1 MITIGFISMNIKTY
15 AKIFTYKNKI
25 KNFTSKIFKYLIDG
39 VSISF
44 LLFIF
49 MNIINFVIQSEF
61 LANMGIYFTISFFIM
76 AVLTCLLFIP
86 ISICFIID
94 SFLINKKINKID
106 VHLNISKNQ
115 KQILSHL
122 FCRKH
127 TSSKLNLELEMLS
140 KIIENKS
147 NLFNELNSKQNSD
160 FTQINKI
167 LTRLAKTHKH
177 NGIKYQFLINNKF
190 LIENVVEFIKNYA
203 QNTNPSFSKN
213 AKMNILNSKIK
224 VLMKKSATIV
234 KAVGFILL
242 ISFFVT
248 YGLNF
253 ILSNYLHIIEHS
265 MVNNIVNFLAFTILS
280 FGVFLMPIY
289 CAFHVVL
296 HIITRYIQ
304 TADKINKHLDILD
317 DEKHILNCLIN
328 KSIKSTRL
336 TNELEKLF
344 NFINSQSSNTNL
356 HQYNKLVKEDFPY
369 INKIF
374 RRLKKSSIEHVSHNE
389 INDINIIQ
397 DDMDKMQT
405 IKQSNI
411 SNPKLLLTMDNLD
424 DELCYQIN
432 SHIMKN
438 INKQKVK

>member
-1 MITIGFISMNIKTY
+1 MNIKTY

-25 KNFTSKIFKYLIDG
+25 KNFTAKIFKYLIDG

-44 LLFIF
+44 LLSIF
-49 MNIINFVIQSEF
+49 MYIINSLIQSEF
-61 LANMGIYFTISFFIM
+61 LTDMVVYFTISFFMI
-76 AVLTCLLFIP
+76 AVSTCLLFIP
-86 ISICFIID
+86 ISICSIID
-94 SFLINKKINKID
+94 SFVLNKKINKID
-106 VHLNISKNQ
+106 VHLNMSKNQ

-122 FCRKH
+122 FSRKH

-147 NLFNELNSKQNSD
+147 NLFNELNSKQNTD

-167 LTRLAKTHKH
+167 LTRLAKIQKH
-177 NGIKYQFLINNKF
+177 NGIKSTFLINNKF
-190 LIENVVEFIKNYA
+190 FIEHVVDFIKNYA

-213 AKMNILNSKIK
+213 AKMNILNGKIK
-224 VLMKKSATIV
+224 FLMKKSATIV

-253 ILSNYLHIIEHS
+253 ILSNYLHIIEYS
-265 MVNNIVNFLAFTILS
+265 IVNNTVNFLAFTILS
-280 FGVFLMPIY
+280 FGAFLMPIY
-289 CAFHVVL
+289 CVFHVVL
-296 HIITRYIQ
+296 NIITRYMN
-304 TADKINKHLDILD
+304 AVDKINKHLDILD

-328 KSIKSTRL
+328 KPIKSTRL

-344 NFINSQSSNTNL
+344 NYIDNQSSNTKC

>member
-1 MITIGFISMNIKTY
+1 MNIKTY

-25 KNFTSKIFKYLIDG
+25 KNFTAKIFKYLIDG
-39 VSISF
+39 ISISF

-49 MNIINFVIQSEF
+49 IDMINYMIQSEF
-61 LANMGIYFTISFFIM
+61 LTNMSFYFTISFFMMVI
-76 AVLTCLLFIP
+76 LTCLLFIP
-86 ISICFIID
+86 ISICSIID

-106 VHLNISKNQ
+106 VYLNISKNQ

-122 FCRKH
+122 FSRKH

-167 LTRLAKTHKH
+167 LTRFDRLVKMQKH
-177 NGIKYQFLINNKF
+177 NGIQSQFLINNKF
-190 LIENVVEFIKNYA
+190 LIEHVVDVIKNYA
-203 QNTNPSFSKN
+203 KNTNPSFSKN
-213 AKMNILNSKIK
+213 AKINILNSKIK
-224 VLMKKSATIV
+224 VLMKKSTTIV

-253 ILSNYLHIIEHS
+253 ILSNYLHMIEHS
-265 MVNNIVNFLAFTILS
+265 IVNNTVNFLAFTILV
-280 FGVFLMPIY
+280 FGAFLMPIY
-289 CAFHVVL
+289 CAFYVVL
-296 HIITRYIQ
+296 NIVTRYVQ
-304 TADKINKHLDILD
+304 TADKINKYLDILD
-317 DEKHILNCLIN
+317 EEKHILNCLIN
-328 KSIKSTRL
+328 KPIKSTRL

-344 NFINSQSSNTNL
+344 NYIDNQSNNNKC
-356 HQYNKLVKEDFPY
+356 HQHNKLTKEDFPY
-369 INKIF
+369 VNKIF
-374 RRLKKSSIEHVSHNE
+374 KRLKKSSIEHVSHND

-405 IKQSNI
+405 IKQSKI
-411 SNPKLLLTMDNLD
+411 SNLKLLLTMDNLD

-432 SHIMKN
+432 NNMMQN

>member
-1 MITIGFISMNIKTY
+1 MDIKTY

-25 KNFTSKIFKYLIDG
+25 ENCTSKIFKYLIDG
-39 VSISF
+39 ITISF

-49 MNIINFVIQSEF
+49 VEIINFLIQSEF
-61 LANMGIYFTISFFIM
+61 LTDMSIYLVISFFTMMIS
-76 AVLTCLLFIP
+76 TCLLFIP
-86 ISICFIID
+86 IPICSIID
-94 SFLINKKINKID
+94 SHLINKKLNKID

-122 FCRKH
+122 FSRKH
-127 TSSKLNLELEMLS
+127 TSSKLNLELAMLS

-167 LTRLAKTHKH
+167 LTRLERLAKIQKH
-177 NGIKYQFLINNKF
+177 NGIKSTFLINNKF
-190 LIENVVEFIKNYA
+190 FIEHVVDYIKNYA
-203 QNTNPSFSKN
+203 KNTNPSFSKN
-213 AKMNILNSKIK
+213 AKMNILNGKIK
-224 VLMKKSATIV
+224 FLMKKSATIV

-242 ISFFVT
+242 ISLFVT

-253 ILSNYLHIIEHS
+253 ILSNYLNIIEHS
-265 MVNNIVNFLAFTILS
+265 MVNDIVNFLAFTILL

-289 CAFHVVL
+289 CVFHVVL
-296 HIITRYIQ
+296 HIITRYVQ

-328 KSIKSTRL
+328 KPIKSTRL

-344 NFINSQSSNTNL
+344 NYIDNQSSNTKC

-432 SHIMKN
+432 NHMMEN

>member
-1 MITIGFISMNIKTY
+1 MNIKTY
-15 AKIFTYKNKI
+15 AKLFICKNKI
-25 KNFTSKIFKYLIDG
+25 DNLTSKIFKYLLDAI
-39 VSISF
+39 SISF
-44 LLFIF
+44 ILSMFLF
-49 MNIINFVIQSEF
+49 IINFVIQSNF
-61 LANMGIYFTISFFIM
+61 LINMEIYFTISCLIM
-76 AVLTCLLFIP
+76 AIVTCLLFTP
-86 ISICFIID
+86 VFLCYKID
-94 SFLINKKINKID
+94 NYLINKKFNHID
-106 VHLNISKNQ
+106 VHLKLSKKQ
-115 KQILSHL
+115 KQILSYL
-122 FCRKH
+122 FIRKH

-167 LTRLAKTHKH
+167 LTRLAKMQKH
-177 NGIKYQFLINNKF
+177 NGIKSQFLINNKF
-190 LIENVVEFIKNYA
+190 FIEHVVDVIKNYA
-203 QNTNPSFSKN
+203 KNTNPSFSKN

-224 VLMKKSATIV
+224 FLMKKSATIV

-253 ILSNYLHIIEHS
+253 ILSNYLNIIEHS
-265 MVNNIVNFLAFTILS
+265 MVNNIVNFLAFTTLS

-289 CAFHVVL
+289 CVFHVVL
-296 HIITRYIQ
+296 HIITRYVQ

-328 KSIKSTRL
+328 KPIKSTRL

-344 NFINSQSSNTNL
+344 DCIDNQSSNTNL
-356 HQYNKLVKEDFPY
+356 HQHNKLTKEDFPY

-374 RRLKKSSIEHVSHNE
+374 RRLKNSSIPHISNDD
-389 INDINIIQ
+389 IYDINIIQ

-405 IKQSNI
+405 IKQPNI
-411 SNPKLLLTMDNLD
+411 SNPKLLLLTMDNLD

-432 SHIMKN
+432 SHIIKN

>member
-1 MITIGFISMNIKTY
+1 MDIKTY

-25 KNFTSKIFKYLIDG
+25 ENFTSKIFKYLIDG
-39 VSISF
+39 ITISF

-49 MNIINFVIQSEF
+49 VEIINFLIQSEF
-61 LANMGIYFTISFFIM
+61 LTDMSIYLVISFFTMMIS
-76 AVLTCLLFIP
+76 TCLLFILIP
-86 ISICFIID
+86 ICSIID
-94 SFLINKKINKID
+94 SHLINKKLNKID

-122 FCRKH
+122 FSRKH
-127 TSSKLNLELEMLS
+127 TSSKLNLELAMLS

-167 LTRLAKTHKH
+167 LTRLERLAKIQKH
-177 NGIKYQFLINNKF
+177 NGIKSTFLINNKF
-190 LIENVVEFIKNYA
+190 FIEHVVDYIKNYA
-203 QNTNPSFSKN
+203 KNTNPSFSKN
-213 AKMNILNSKIK
+213 AKMNILNGKIK
-224 VLMKKSATIV
+224 FLIKKSATIV

-242 ISFFVT
+242 ISLFVT

-253 ILSNYLHIIEHS
+253 ILSNYLNIIEHS
-265 MVNNIVNFLAFTILS
+265 MVNDIVNFLAFTILL

-289 CAFHVVL
+289 CVFHVVL
-296 HIITRYIQ
+296 HIITRYVQ

-328 KSIKSTRL
+328 KPIKSTRL

-344 NFINSQSSNTNL
+344 NYIDNQSSNTKC

>member
-1 MITIGFISMNIKTY
+1 MDIKTY

-25 KNFTSKIFKYLIDG
+25 ENFTSKIFKYLIDG
-39 VSISF
+39 ITISF

-49 MNIINFVIQSEF
+49 VEIINFLIQSEF
-61 LANMGIYFTISFFIM
+61 LTDMSIYLVISFFTMMIS
-76 AVLTCLLFIP
+76 TCLLFIP
-86 ISICFIID
+86 IPICSIID
-94 SFLINKKINKID
+94 SHLINKKLNKID

-122 FCRKH
+122 FSRKH
-127 TSSKLNLELEMLS
+127 TSSKLNLELAMLS

-167 LTRLAKTHKH
+167 LTRLERLAKIQKH
-177 NGIKYQFLINNKF
+177 NGIKSTFLINNKF
-190 LIENVVEFIKNYA
+190 FIEHVVDYIKNYA
-203 QNTNPSFSKN
+203 KNTNPSFSKN

-253 ILSNYLHIIEHS
+253 ILTNYLNIIEHS
-265 MVNNIVNFLAFTILS
+265 IVNNIVNFLAFTILLV
-280 FGVFLMPIY
+280 FGAFLMPIY
-289 CAFHVVL
+289 CVFHVVL
-296 HIITRYIQ
+296 NIITRYMNA
-304 TADKINKHLDILD
+304 ADKINKHLDILD
-317 DEKHILNCLIN
+317 EEKHILNCLIN
-328 KSIKSTRL
+328 KPIKSTKL

-344 NFINSQSSNTNL
+344 NYIDNQSNNNKC
-356 HQYNKLVKEDFPY
+356 HQYNKLTKEDFPY

-374 RRLKKSSIEHVSHNE
+374 RRLKNSSASNITHDD
-389 INDINIIQ
+389 INDMNIIQ
-397 DDMDKMQT
+397 NDMDKMQT
-405 IKQSNI
+405 IKQPNI

-432 SHIMKN
+432 NHMMEN

>member
-1 MITIGFISMNIKTY
+1 MNIKTY
-15 AKIFTYKNKI
+15 AKLFICKNKI
-25 KNFTSKIFKYLIDG
+25 DNLTSKIFKYLLDAI
-39 VSISF
+39 SISF
-44 LLFIF
+44 ILSMFLF
-49 MNIINFVIQSEF
+49 IINFVIQSNF
-61 LANMGIYFTISFFIM
+61 LINMEIYFTISCLIM
-76 AVLTCLLFIP
+76 AIVTCLLFTP
-86 ISICFIID
+86 VFLCYKID
-94 SFLINKKINKID
+94 NYLINKKFNHID
-106 VHLNISKNQ
+106 VHLKLSKKQ
-115 KQILSHL
+115 KQILSYL
-122 FCRKH
+122 FIRKH

-167 LTRLAKTHKH
+167 LTRFDRLVKMQKH
-177 NGIKYQFLINNKF
+177 NGIKSQFLINNKF
-190 LIENVVEFIKNYA
+190 FIEQVVDFIKNYA
-203 QNTNPSFSKN
+203 KNTNPSFSKN

-224 VLMKKSATIV
+224 VLMKKSTTIV

-253 ILSNYLHIIEHS
+253 ILSNYLHMIEHS
-265 MVNNIVNFLAFTILS
+265 IVNNTVNFLAFTILS

-296 HIITRYIQ
+296 HIITRYVQ
-304 TADKINKHLDILD
+304 TADKINKHLGILD

-328 KSIKSTRL
+328 KSIKSIRL

-344 NFINSQSSNTNL
+344 NFINNQSNNTNL
-356 HQYNKLVKEDFPY
+356 HQYNKLTKEDFPY

-374 RRLKKSSIEHVSHNE
+374 RRLKNSSIEHVSHNE
-389 INDINIIQ
+389 INDLNIIQ
-397 DDMDKMQT
+397 NDMDKMQT
-405 IKQSNI
+405 IKHPNI

-432 SHIMKN
+432 NHMMKN

>member
-1 MITIGFISMNIKTY
+1 MDIKTY

-25 KNFTSKIFKYLIDG
+25 ENFTSKIFKYLIDG
-39 VSISF
+39 ITISF

-49 MNIINFVIQSEF
+49 VEIINFLIQSEF
-61 LANMGIYFTISFFIM
+61 LTDMSIYLVISFFTMMIS
-76 AVLTCLLFIP
+76 TCLLFILIP
-86 ISICFIID
+86 ICSIID
-94 SFLINKKINKID
+94 SHLINKKLNKID

-122 FCRKH
+122 FSRKH
-127 TSSKLNLELEMLS
+127 TSSKLNLELAMLS

-167 LTRLAKTHKH
+167 LTRLERLAKIQKH
-177 NGIKYQFLINNKF
+177 NGIKSTFLINNKF
-190 LIENVVEFIKNYA
+190 FIEHVVDYIKNYA
-203 QNTNPSFSKN
+203 KNTNPSFSKN
-213 AKMNILNSKIK
+213 AKMNILNGKIK
-224 VLMKKSATIV
+224 FLMKKSATIV

-242 ISFFVT
+242 ISLFVT

-253 ILSNYLHIIEHS
+253 ILSNYLNIIEHS
-265 MVNNIVNFLAFTILS
+265 MVNDIVNFLAFTILL

-289 CAFHVVL
+289 CVFHVVL
-296 HIITRYIQ
+296 HIITRYVQ

-328 KSIKSTRL
+328 KPIKSTRL

-344 NFINSQSSNTNL
+344 NYIDNQSSNTKC

>member
-1 MITIGFISMNIKTY
+1 MNIKTY

-25 KNFTSKIFKYLIDG
+25 ENFTSKILKYLIDG
-39 VSISF
+39 ITISF

-49 MNIINFVIQSEF
+49 VDIINFLIQSEF
-61 LANMGIYFTISFFIM
+61 LSNMSTYFVISFFM
-76 AVLTCLLFIP
+76 MMVSTCLLFIP
-86 ISICFIID
+86 ISICSIID
-94 SFLINKKINKID
+94 SFLINRKINKID
-106 VHLNISKNQ
+106 VHLKLSKKQ
-115 KQILSHL
+115 KQILSYL
-122 FCRKH
+122 FIRKH

-167 LTRLAKTHKH
+167 LTRFDRLVKMQKH
-177 NGIKYQFLINNKF
+177 NGIQSQFLINNKF
-190 LIENVVEFIKNYA
+190 LIEHVVDVIKNYA
-203 QNTNPSFSKN
+203 KNTNPSFSKN
-213 AKMNILNSKIK
+213 AKINILNSKIK
-224 VLMKKSATIV
+224 VLMKKSTTIV

-253 ILSNYLHIIEHS
+253 ILTNYLNIIEHS
-265 MVNNIVNFLAFTILS
+265 MVNDIVNFLAFTILL

-289 CAFHVVL
+289 CVFHVVL
-296 HIITRYIQ
+296 HIITRYVQ

-317 DEKHILNCLIN
+317 EEKHILNCLIN
-328 KSIKSTRL
+328 KPIKSTRL

-344 NFINSQSSNTNL
+344 NYIDNQSSNTKC

-397 DDMDKMQT
+397 DDIDKMQT

>member
-1 MITIGFISMNIKTY
+1 MNIKTY

-44 LLFIF
+44 LLSIF
-49 MNIINFVIQSEF
+49 MCIINSLIQSEF
-61 LANMGIYFTISFFIM
+61 LTDMGVYFTISFFMI
-76 AVLTCLLFIP
+76 AVSTCLLFIP
-86 ISICFIID
+86 IYICSIID
-94 SFLINKKINKID
+94 SFLINRKINKID
-106 VHLNISKNQ
+106 VHINISKNQ

-122 FCRKH
+122 FARKH

-167 LTRLAKTHKH
+167 LTRFERLANIQKH
-177 NGIKYQFLINNKF
+177 NGIKSKFFINNKF
-190 LIENVVEFIKNYA
+190 CIEHVVDLIKNYA

-213 AKMNILNSKIK
+213 AKMNILNGKIK
-224 VLMKKSATIV
+224 FLMKKSATIV

-248 YGLNF
+248 YGLSF
-253 ILSNYLHIIEHS
+253 ILSNYLRIIEHS
-265 MVNNIVNFLAFTILS
+265 IINNTVNFLAFTILS

-289 CAFHVVL
+289 CVFHVVL
-296 HIITRYIQ
+296 HIITRYVQ
-304 TADKINKHLDILD
+304 TADKINKLLDILD

-328 KSIKSTRL
+328 KPIKSTRL

-344 NFINSQSSNTNL
+344 NYIDNQSSNTKC

-374 RRLKKSSIEHVSHNE
+374 RRLKKSSIEHVSQNE

-432 SHIMKN
+432 NNMMQN

>member
-1 MITIGFISMNIKTY
+1 MNIKTY

-44 LLFIF
+44 LLSIF
-49 MNIINFVIQSEF
+49 MCIINSLIQSEF
-61 LANMGIYFTISFFIM
+61 LTDMGVYFTISFFMI
-76 AVLTCLLFIP
+76 AVSTCLLFIP
-86 ISICFIID
+86 IYICSIID
-94 SFLINKKINKID
+94 SFLINRKINKID

-122 FCRKH
+122 FARKH

-140 KIIENKS
+140 KIIQNKS

-167 LTRLAKTHKH
+167 LTRFDRLVKMQKH
-177 NGIKYQFLINNKF
+177 NGIKSQFLINNKF
-190 LIENVVEFIKNYA
+190 FIEHVVDFIKNYA
-203 QNTNPSFSKN
+203 KNTNPSFSKN

-253 ILSNYLHIIEHS
+253 ILTNYLNIIEHS
-265 MVNNIVNFLAFTILS
+265 IVNNIVNFLAFTILV
-280 FGVFLMPIY
+280 FGAFLMPIY
-289 CAFHVVL
+289 CVFHVVL
-296 HIITRYIQ
+296 NIITRYMNA
-304 TADKINKHLDILD
+304 ADKINKHLDILD
-317 DEKHILNCLIN
+317 EEKHILNCLIN
-328 KSIKSTRL
+328 KPIKSTKL

-344 NFINSQSSNTNL
+344 NYIDNQSNNNKC
-356 HQYNKLVKEDFPY
+356 HQYNKLTKEDFPY

-374 RRLKKSSIEHVSHNE
+374 RRLKNSSASNITHDD
-389 INDINIIQ
+389 INDMNIIQ
-397 DDMDKMQT
+397 NDMDKMQT
-405 IKQSNI
+405 IKQPNI
-411 SNPKLLLTMDNLD
+411 SNPKLLLIMDNLD

-432 SHIMKN
+432 NNMMQN